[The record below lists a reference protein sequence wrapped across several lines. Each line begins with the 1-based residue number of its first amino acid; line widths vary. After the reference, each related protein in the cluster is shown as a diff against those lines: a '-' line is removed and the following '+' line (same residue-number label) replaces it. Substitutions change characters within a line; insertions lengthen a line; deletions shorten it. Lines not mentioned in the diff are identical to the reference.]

1 MHSKKEWHALEAEEI
16 LNELGS
22 DAKSGLSRDFVEKH
36 REEYGSN
43 TLTAKAQKSK
53 IILFLQQFHQPLVYI
68 LIAATLLTAFLGE
81 YIDSAVIF
89 GVILINSIIGFTQ
102 ELKAIEAIEALANM
116 GSTHATV
123 LRDGEK
129 LSVDS
134 KELVVGDVVLLYSG
148 DRVPADMRL
157 IKSKELRIDES
168 SLTGESV
175 SVEKNSI
182 KVAADAVLAERDN
195 MAYSSSLVSAGSATG
210 VVVAVGDA
218 SEIGKINTMIGN
230 ADILETP
237 LTLKIAAFSKLLLY
251 IILAM
256 AFFTFV
262 IGVLKGGAM
271 SDMFLASVALSVAA
285 IPEGLPAAMTIILA
299 IGVAQ
304 MAKQNAIIRKLPAV
318 ETLGSTTIIC
328 SDKTG
333 TLTQNEM
340 TVKELYG
347 AGKRYSVSGIGYAKE
362 GEIKGRN
369 EDDFSQNRAIVETL
383 KAGVLCN
390 ASNILLED
398 GKHKVVGDPT
408 EAALLVSGQKAG
420 YERDELEDDFI
431 HVDTLD
437 FDSQRQYMASYYKS
451 RDGSTAHI
459 YLKGSLEKILE
470 RCDVM
475 LDESGKEV
483 TIEREKITQELEM
496 MASEGM
502 RVLAFAYMSLESWLD
517 SLEHHHVEKG
527 LVFLGLQAMIDP
539 PRAEIKSS
547 VESCHR
553 AGIGV
558 KMITGD
564 YKITALSIAKMIG
577 IHTQTKMSSLSGAE
591 LEQMD
596 DRELLEVIEDVNVF
610 ARVSPKQ
617 KLRLV
622 RLLQQRGNIVAM
634 TGDGVNDAPA
644 LKQANIGVAMG
655 ITGTEVSKEAADM
668 ILTDDNFTS
677 IKNAVEEGRGVYAN
691 LIKFITW
698 ILPTNVGQG
707 LVVVFAVL
715 LGLEL
720 PLSPVQIL
728 WVNMT
733 TAVLLGLMLAFEPKE
748 QGLMSHPPRKSDEA
762 ILSKT
767 LITRVLYVG
776 GLLLVMSF
784 FAFWYAKS
792 YLGVSIEEARTA
804 AVSIFIFGQTFYL
817 FNCRSMHLSMFKLG
831 LFTNGWLI
839 VGVGLMLFFQLL
851 FIYTPFMNSLFS
863 TAPLGLGEWLI
874 VLLSSLII
882 YSVVELEKYL
892 AYKKFVNSSK
902 STN

>member
-1 MHSKKEWHALEAEEI
+1 MQEHKAWHAIEI
-16 LNELGS
+16 ESVINEL
-22 DAKSGLSRDFVEKH
+22 DTDLKSGLKESLLDKH
-36 REEYGSN
+36 RELYGENSLS
-43 TLTAKAQKSK
+43 TKAQKSK
-53 IILFLQQFHQPLVYI
+53 IALFLQQFNQPLVYI
-68 LIAATLLTAFLGE
+68 LIAATLLTAFLEE
-81 YIDSAVIF
+81 YVDSAVIF
-89 GVILINSIIGFTQ
+89 GVILINSIIGYMQ
-102 ELKAIEAIEALANM
+102 ELKAIEAIEALSKMA
-116 GSTHATV
+116 TVQATV
-123 LRDGEK
+123 LRGGEK
-129 LSVDS
+129 ISVDA
-134 KELVVGDVVLLYSG
+134 KELVVGDIVLLYSG
-148 DRVPADMRL
+148 DRVPADLRL
-157 IKSKELRIDES
+157 IKTKELRIDES

-175 SVEKNSI
+175 SVEKEVTLLSEET
-182 KVAADAVLAERDN
+182 VLADRDN

-218 SEIGKINTMIGN
+218 TEIGKINTMISN

-237 LTLKIAAFSKLLLY
+237 LTLKIAAFSKVLLY
-251 IILAM
+251 IILGM
-256 AFFTFV
+256 AFITFV

-271 SDMFLASVALSVAA
+271 SDMFLASVALAVAA

-318 ETLGSTTIIC
+318 ETLGSTTVIC

-340 TVKELYG
+340 TVKELYSG
-347 AGKRYSVSGIGYAKE
+347 GKIYSVDGVGYGSDGAIE
-362 GEIKGRN
+362 GSDA
-369 EDDFSQNRAIVETL
+369 EDFLQNRALVETL

-390 ASNILLED
+390 ASNIVLED
-398 GKHKVVGDPT
+398 GKYKVVGDPT
-408 EAALLVSGQKAG
+408 EAALLVSAQKAG
-420 YERDELEDDFI
+420 YSRDELEDDFI

-437 FDSQRQYMASYYKS
+437 FDSQKQYMASYYKS
-451 RDGSTAHI
+451 RDNSAAHI

-470 RCDVM
+470 RCEVM
-475 LDESGKEV
+475 LNSEGKEV
-483 TIEREKITQELEM
+483 AIDKEQVHQQLER
-496 MASEGM
+496 MASKGM
-502 RVLAFAYMSLESWLD
+502 RVLAFAYMSVENWLD
-517 SLEHHHVEKG
+517 SLEHHHIEKG

-547 VESCHR
+547 VESCHE

-564 YKITALSIAKMIG
+564 YKVTALAIAQMIG
-577 IHTQTKMSSLSGAE
+577 LKIEGEKNSLSGAE
-591 LEQMD
+591 LEAMSD
-596 DRELLEVIEDVNVF
+596 EELLELIDDINVF
-610 ARVSPKQ
+610 ARVTPEQ

-622 RLLQQRGNIVAM
+622 KLLQTKQNIVAM

-748 QGLMSHPPRKSDEA
+748 QGLMSHPPRQSGEP

-767 LITRVLYVG
+767 LLIRVLYVG

-792 YLGVSIEEARTA
+792 YLAASIEEARTA
-804 AVSIFIFGQTFYL
+804 AVTIFIIGQTFYL
-817 FNCRSMHLSMFKLG
+817 LTAALC
-831 LFTNGWLI
+831 T
-839 VGVGLMLFFQLL
+839 
-851 FIYTPFMNSLFS
+851 SLCS
-863 TAPLGLGEWLI
+863 N
-874 VLLSSLII
+874 
-882 YSVVELEKYL
+882 L
-892 AYKKFVNSSK
+892 AFLPMAG
-902 STN
+902 